1 MSNLQDPR
9 VLLALERTVL
19 AWNRSSLAL
28 IAFGFVIEKSAFIAQ
43 LVDPVK
49 YADKIAFSKWVG
61 IGVIVLGMIV
71 CLISMQQYRIALRS
85 ITDAEMMEGYK
96 TNQPMLL
103 AGFSILV
110 GILLIISFWV

>member
-28 IAFGFVIEKSAFIAQ
+28 IAFGFVIEKSAFLAQ

-49 YADKIAFSKWVG
+49 YADKIAFSKWTG
-61 IGVIVLGMIV
+61 GGVIVFGDGYLSDLGAT
-71 CLISMQQYRIALRS
+71 ISDSATFDYRCGNDGRL
-85 ITDAEMMEGYK
+85 
-96 TNQPMLL
+96 
-103 AGFSILV
+103 
-110 GILLIISFWV
+110 

>member
-28 IAFGFVIEKSAFIAQ
+28 IAFGFVIEKSAFLAQ
-43 LVDPVK
+43 LVDPIK
-49 YADKIAFSKWVG
+49 YADKITFSKWLG
-61 IGVIVLGMIV
+61 IGVIILGMII
-71 CLISMQQYRIALRS
+71 CLISVQQYRIALRS
-85 ITDAEMMEGYK
+85 ITDAEKMEGYK

-110 GILLIISFWV
+110 GMLLIISFWV

>member
-28 IAFGFVIEKSAFIAQ
+28 IAFGFVIEKSAFLAQ

-49 YADKIAFSKWVG
+49 YADKIAFSKWTG
-61 IGVIVLGMIV
+61 GGVIVLGMII
-71 CLISMQQYRIALRS
+71 CLISVQQYRIALRS

-110 GILLIISFWV
+110 GMLLIISFWF